1 MSKVIPQIREWDF
14 VQLNY
19 HGIGD
24 NTIDEV
30 ENLLGDTDY
39 LIEKGW
45 RQLALIEG
53 ENVKVDHHGDYVLL
67 QKEIG
72 VVLVLNEIEMTRMFR
87 KIFRSN

>member
-30 ENLLGDTDY
+30 EKLLGDTDY

-45 RQLALIEG
+45 RQLALING
-53 ENVKVDHHGDYVLL
+53 ENIKIAHDGDYVLL
-67 QKEIG
+67 QKDIG
-72 VVLVLNEIEMTRMFR
+72 VVLVLDEIEMTRMFR
-87 KIFRSN
+87 KTFRSN

>member
-30 ENLLGDTDY
+30 EKLLRDTDY

-53 ENVKVDHHGDYVLL
+53 ENVKVAHHGDYVLL

>member
-14 VQLNY
+14 VQIHY
-19 HGIGD
+19 HGGGD
-24 NTIDEV
+24 NSIDEI
-30 ENLLGDTDY
+30 EDLLDGTSY

-45 RQLALIEG
+45 RQLALING
-53 ENVKVDHHGDYVLL
+53 ENIKIAHHGDYVLL

-72 VVLVLNEIEMTRMFR
+72 AVLVLNEIEMTRMFR

>member
-30 ENLLGDTDY
+30 ESLLGDTDY

-53 ENVKVDHHGDYVLL
+53 ENVKVAHHGDYVLL

-72 VVLVLNEIEMTRMFR
+72 AVLVLNEIEMTRMFR